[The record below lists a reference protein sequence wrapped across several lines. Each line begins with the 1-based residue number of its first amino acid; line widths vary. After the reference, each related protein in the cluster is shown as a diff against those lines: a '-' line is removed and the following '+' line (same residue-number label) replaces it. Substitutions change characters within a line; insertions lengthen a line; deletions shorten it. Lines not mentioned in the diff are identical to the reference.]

1 MDEPATGQLIRLIRK
16 SELAQDIQ
24 GLIIDRQARGLSPR
38 TIEFYSDE
46 LRHWQRWPEQQ
57 GIDSVRVIGSSEVRH
72 YLVALGKQRNPGG
85 VHAAY
90 RAVRAF
96 LNWFGD
102 EYEPDVWANPIAKV
116 RPPKVRREPLE
127 PVPLPDVKKM
137 LATCKRRT
145 FLGDR
150 DRAILLALLDTGCR
164 ANEFLSLDVS
174 DLNLHMGAVVVQR
187 GKGNRTRV
195 VFLGSKARRALA
207 RYLRHRKDRTGPL
220 WVTVHG
226 GRMRYHGLRSML
238 RNRARKVAVDAPGPH
253 AFRRAFCLAMLR
265 NGADL
270 LTISRL
276 MGHADVSLIARYAQ
290 QLREDLRQVH
300 AQAGPVDTFL

>member
-1 MDEPATGQLIRLIRK
+1 MGEPATGQLIRRIRE
-16 SELAQDIQ
+16 SELARDVQ
-24 GLIIDRQARGLSPR
+24 GFIIDRQARGLSPR
-38 TIEFYSDE
+38 TIEFYADE
-46 LRHWQRWPEQQ
+46 LRHWQRWLQQQ
-57 GIDSVRVIGSSEVRH
+57 GIESIQAIRSNDLRH
-72 YLVALGKQRNPGG
+72 YLVALGKRRNPGG

-90 RAVRAF
+90 RAMRAF

-102 EYEPDVWANPIAKV
+102 EFEPHAWTNPIAKV
-116 RPPKVRREPLE
+116 KPPRVRHEPLE

-150 DRAILLALLDTGCR
+150 DRAIMLALLDTGCR

-174 DLNLHMGAVVVQR
+174 DLNLSTGAAVVQR
-187 GKGNRTRV
+187 GKGNKTRV
-195 VFLGSKARRALA
+195 AFLGSKARRAVA
-207 RYLRHRKDRTGPL
+207 RYLRHREYRTRPL

-238 RNRARKVAVDAPGPH
+238 RNRARKAGVDVPGPH

-276 MGHADVSLIARYAQ
+276 MGHAGVSLISRYAQ